1 MNHTESSYH
10 KHNRLHGQKTI
21 WQTIRLHIKKNRE
34 NILYLSEVFAVEAYL
49 FINSDPGMLWDIAE
63 TAHEIEGVKMAH
75 AVTGQF
81 DVVAYIEFLNMNMLR
96 DIIEKFQALE
106 GVQRTQTAVAIPAR
120 LA

>member
-1 MNHTESSYH
+1 
-10 KHNRLHGQKTI
+10 
-21 WQTIRLHIKKNRE
+21 
-34 NILYLSEVFAVEAYL
+34 VFAVEAYL

-81 DVVAYIEFLNMNMLR
+81 DVVAYIEFSNMNMLR
-96 DIIEKFQALE
+96 EIIEKFQALE
-106 GVQRTQTAVAIPAR
+106 GVRRTQTAVAIPAR